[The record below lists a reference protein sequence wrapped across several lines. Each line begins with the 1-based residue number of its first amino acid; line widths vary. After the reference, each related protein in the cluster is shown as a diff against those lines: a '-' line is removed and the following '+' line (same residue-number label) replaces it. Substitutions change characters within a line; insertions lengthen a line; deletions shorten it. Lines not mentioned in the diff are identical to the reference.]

1 MLKQSRTSLLILGV
15 LFSSPAVEAQKALVA
30 SDVAPFVGSWTLDPV
45 KTGGA
50 TEPERRV
57 ITAGPDSMRVEVHRP
72 SDDRPPVLIYN
83 LDGSRNVNSFGSG
96 TATTEI
102 RRDETGLVTVTVFT
116 VNDRPVTVQERLRV
130 NPEGELT
137 AAVLLRIEHGYEG
150 VLPALEK
157 RPTNVSE
164 TMKYFRKS
172 PPVTP

>member
-1 MLKQSRTSLLILGV
+1 MREQSRMSVLIVGILCG
-15 LFSSPAVEAQKALVA
+15 SAAVQAQSALVA

-45 KTGGA
+45 KTGGS

-57 ITAGPDSMRVEVHRP
+57 ITAAPGSMRVEVHRP

-83 LDGSRNVNSFGSG
+83 LDGSRNVNAFGSG

-102 RRDETGLVTVTVFT
+102 RRDGADLVTVTVFT

-164 TMKYFRKS
+164 TMKYFRRS
-172 PPVTP
+172 PSATP

>member
-1 MLKQSRTSLLILGV
+1 MLKPSRIALLICGILG
-15 LFSSPAVEAQKALVA
+15 SDAAGQAQSALPP
-30 SDVAPFVGSWTLDPV
+30 DVAPLVGSWTLDEA
-45 KTGGA
+45 KTTGA

-57 ITAGPDSMRVEVHRP
+57 ITAGPGWMRMEVYRP
-72 SDDRPPVLIYN
+72 SDDRPPVLTYN
-83 LDGSRNVNSFGSG
+83 LDGSRKVNAFGSG

-102 RRDETGLVTVTVFT
+102 RRDGADIVTLTVFT

-130 NPEGELT
+130 SQEGELT

-164 TMKYFRKS
+164 TMKYFRRT
-172 PPVTP
+172 PPAAP